1 MAFLILER
9 SKRVPEEF
17 GRIQSGCH
25 NRRGWVQQGACF
37 LPFSFE
43 GDYEAQ
49 CVAKT
54 GDDWLPCHLWCASVL
69 LLEVI
74 PRRMWITYNR
84 APYDNGHPIGEEVQ
98 VVVFRNVTP
107 FHISHVEPEKHAGCR
122 PRRMRSRSRHVPV
135 ESLLPYDVVTL
146 RSARVF
152 VTCAT
157 RTQWFSTKSKRTT
170 KSLPIPKE
178 SLRTCNTNC
187 FTSVCQCFV
196 IRIVA
201 TEMKNCINEY

>member
-1 MAFLILER
+1 MNGALTQLLGLPSNWFEKAFGIYERPSNAGRSLNPTVIEFFLDQVRTTKEKAERLIRVDLPKKICSLNEYLEVHDVAFLILER

-17 GRIQSGCH
+17 GRSQSGCH

-98 VVVFRNVTP
+98 VVVF
-107 FHISHVEPEKHAGCR
+107 
-122 PRRMRSRSRHVPV
+122 
-135 ESLLPYDVVTL
+135 Y
-146 RSARVF
+146 RV
-152 VTCAT
+152 
-157 RTQWFSTKSKRTT
+157 
-170 KSLPIPKE
+170 
-178 SLRTCNTNC
+178 
-187 FTSVCQCFV
+187 
-196 IRIVA
+196 
-201 TEMKNCINEY
+201 